1 MKINIVKPYLP
12 KVEEIISDFSK
23 CLDTGMVTNGSENV
37 RNLEHQLQDFLGC
50 KLNPLLFCNGE
61 MALFNL
67 IQAVKTKLGY
77 DVSQTFDVLV
87 PSFTFTGT
95 INAIVMNNLNPVF
108 CDVDESLTIDLSKCH
123 KIPQSVRMMVIVGS
137 YGNLP
142 NLEKITEFAN
152 HHNLFVVF
160 DNAPAFS
167 SKYKNDYVC
176 NYGFSE
182 IYSFHASK
190 IFNTMEGGCVVTND
204 EEIHNYLTVIRDFG
218 QYEKVRGNIKLPGLN
233 SKMQEISAI
242 IGLKNLEKI
251 DVILESRRIN
261 IEKYKSYF
269 ENINKKH
276 LFTTMKVLEDIVC
289 NYLYYPIILKE
300 EATNFVEYL
309 HSNGV
314 MVRRYYTA
322 VHTLDY
328 YHQKYQCLDLSFT
341 ESIKDRIVSIPVHTI
356 MTDEEIEHI
365 FNTIN
370 NYFNI

>member
-1 MKINIVKPYLP
+1 MKVNIVKPFLP
-12 KVEEIISDFSK
+12 SIDEILSDFSK
-23 CLDTGMVTNGSENV
+23 CLNTGMVSNNSENV
-37 RNLEHQLQDFLGC
+37 RNLEQQLQDFLGC

-77 DVSQTFDVLV
+77 DVNQTFDVLV

-95 INAIVMNNLNPVF
+95 INAIVMNNLKPVF
-108 CDVDESLTIDLSKCH
+108 CDVNETLTIDLEKCDE
-123 KIPQSVRMMVIVGS
+123 IPSTVKMMVVVGS

-142 NLEKITEFAN
+142 DLEKISEFAN
-152 HHNLFVVF
+152 KYKLFVIF
-160 DNAPAFS
+160 DNAPAFA
-167 SKYKNDYVC
+167 SKYKNNYVC

-204 EEIHNYLTVIRDFG
+204 EEIHNYLSLIRDFG

-251 DVILESRRIN
+251 DTILESRKNN
-261 IEKYKSYF
+261 IKKYKSYF
-269 ENINKKH
+269 EKLEK
-276 LFTTMKVLEDIVC
+276 LFLTMKVIEEVDC
-289 NYLYYPIILKE
+289 NYLYYPIILHE
-300 EATNFVEYL
+300 DATNFVEFL
-309 HSNGV
+309 QKKGI

-322 VHTLDY
+322 VHSLDY
-328 YHQKYQCLDLSFT
+328 YKDKYYNLDLSFT
-341 ESIKDRIVSIPVHTI
+341 NSIKDRIVSIPIHTI
-356 MTDEEIEHI
+356 MSDEEINYI
-365 FNTIN
+365 FDTIN
-370 NYFNI
+370 NYFKL